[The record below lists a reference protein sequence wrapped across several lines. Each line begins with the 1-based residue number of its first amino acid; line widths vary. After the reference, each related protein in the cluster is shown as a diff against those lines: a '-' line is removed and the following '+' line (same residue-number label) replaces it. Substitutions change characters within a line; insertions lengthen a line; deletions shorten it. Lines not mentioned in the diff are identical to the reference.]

1 MRADL
6 SGTTALITGAS
17 SGIGAATAR
26 VMAGAGARVAIVGRD
41 RDRLGALAA
50 SLPGE
55 PVALQADLRDPE
67 QAAALADR
75 AADALGVLDAV
86 VHSAGIYE
94 PEPLDAAALETFE
107 RQWAVNVRAPWLTT
121 RAALPH
127 LRDGA
132 TIVFVSSTVA
142 RAGFAGCS
150 AYSATKGAVAGMA
163 RALAVELAPRIRVNT
178 IEPGFVATP
187 MVTSQYAANGDL
199 EPFLVSKTPVGFV
212 GAAED
217 IAHGIAF
224 ACSSLSRY
232 MTGSTLTVDGG
243 WTAAA

>member
-6 SGTTALITGAS
+6 TGTAALITGAS

-26 VMAGAGARVAIVGRD
+26 VMAGAGARVAIAGRD
-41 RDRLGALAA
+41 GGRLEALAA
-50 SLPGE
+50 SLPGR
-55 PVALQADLRDPE
+55 PVTLRVDLRDADE
-67 QAAALADR
+67 AAGLAGR
-75 AADALGVLDAV
+75 AAEALGELDAV

-94 PEPLDAAALETFE
+94 PETLDDAALETFD
-107 RQWAVNVRAPWLTT
+107 RQWAVNVRAPWLIT

-127 LRDGA
+127 MADGGA
-132 TIVFVSSTVA
+132 IVFVSSTVA

-150 AYSATKGAVAGMA
+150 AYTATKGAVAGMA

-224 ACSSLSRY
+224 ACSPLSRY

>member
-6 SGTTALITGAS
+6 TGTAALITGAS

-26 VMAGAGARVAIVGRD
+26 VMAGAGARVALAGRD
-41 RDRLGALAA
+41 AGRLDALAA

-55 PVALQADLRDPE
+55 PVTLQVDLRDADE
-67 QAAALADR
+67 AAGLAGR
-75 AADALGVLDAV
+75 AADALGTLDAV

-94 PEPLDAAALETFE
+94 PEALEDAALETFD
-107 RQWAVNVRAPWLTT
+107 RQWAVNVRAPWLIT

-127 LRDGA
+127 LADGGA
-132 TIVFVSSTVA
+132 IVFVSSTVA

-150 AYSATKGAVAGMA
+150 AYTATKGAVSGMA

-212 GAAED
+212 GVADD

>member
-6 SGTTALITGAS
+6 TGTTALITGAS

-26 VMAGAGARVAIVGRD
+26 VMTGAGARVAIAGRD
-41 RDRLGALAA
+41 GGRLEALAA

-55 PVALQADLRDPE
+55 AVMLQVDLRDAGE
-67 QAAALADR
+67 AAALAGR
-75 AADALGVLDAV
+75 AAEALGTLDAV

-107 RQWAVNVRAPWLTT
+107 RQWAVNVRAPWLIT

-127 LRDGA
+127 MADGGA
-132 TIVFVSSTVA
+132 IVFVSSTVA
-142 RAGFAGCS
+142 RAGFSGCS
-150 AYSATKGAVAGMA
+150 AYTATKGAVAGMA

-178 IEPGFVATP
+178 LEPGFVATP

-199 EPFLVSKTPVGFV
+199 EPYLVSKTPVGFV

>member
-6 SGTTALITGAS
+6 TGTAALITGAS

-26 VMAGAGARVAIVGRD
+26 VMAGAGARVAIAGRD
-41 RDRLGALAA
+41 GARLDALAA
-50 SLPGE
+50 ALPGE
-55 PVALQADLRDPE
+55 PVTLQADLRDAGE
-67 QAAALADR
+67 AAGLAGR
-75 AADALGVLDAV
+75 AADALGTLDAV
-86 VHSAGIYE
+86 VHAAGIYE

-107 RQWAVNVRAPWLTT
+107 RQWAVNVRAPWLIT

-127 LRDGA
+127 MGDGGA
-132 TIVFVSSTVA
+132 IVFVSSTVA

-217 IAHGIAF
+217 IAHAIAF

>member
-6 SGTTALITGAS
+6 TGTAALITGAS

-26 VMAGAGARVAIVGRD
+26 VMAGAGARVALAGRD
-41 RDRLGALAA
+41 AGRLESLAG
-50 SLPGE
+50 SLPGDPLIL
-55 PVALQADLRDPE
+55 PVDLRDAE
-67 QAAALADR
+67 AATGLADR
-75 AADALGVLDAV
+75 AADALGTLDAV

-94 PEPLDAAALETFE
+94 PEPLEDASLDTFE
-107 RQWAVNVRAPWLTT
+107 RQWAVNVRAPWLIT

-127 LRDGA
+127 LADGA
-132 TIVFVSSTVA
+132 AIVFVSSTVA

>member
-6 SGTTALITGAS
+6 TGTTALITGAS

-26 VMAGAGARVAIVGRD
+26 VMTGAGARVAIAGRD
-41 RDRLGALAA
+41 GGRLEALAA

-55 PVALQADLRDPE
+55 AVTLQVDLLDAGE
-67 QAAALADR
+67 AAALAGR
-75 AADALGVLDAV
+75 AAEALGTLDAV

-107 RQWAVNVRAPWLTT
+107 RQWAVNVRAPWLIT

-127 LRDGA
+127 MADGGA
-132 TIVFVSSTVA
+132 IVFVSSTVA

-150 AYSATKGAVAGMA
+150 AYTATKGAVAGMA

-178 IEPGFVATP
+178 LEPGFVATP

-199 EPFLVSKTPVGFV
+199 EPYLVSKTPVGFV